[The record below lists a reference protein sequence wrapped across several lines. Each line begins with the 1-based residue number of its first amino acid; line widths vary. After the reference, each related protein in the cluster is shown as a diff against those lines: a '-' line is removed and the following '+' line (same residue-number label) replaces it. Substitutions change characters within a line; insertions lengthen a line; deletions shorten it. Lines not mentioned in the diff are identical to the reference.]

1 MKMKDMKEV
10 ELLDTT
16 SLIVKIVDS
25 QREAHF
31 MKEIEQETPSVKY
44 MSKELQKQYT
54 YKILEGGFFS

>member
-54 YKILEGGFFS
+54 YKILEGGLFS